1 MQETKGEISK
11 TNDSHEVTKDS
22 NVVEVKETSQPTES
36 QPVDESSYLSLSQV
50 GIQETIHDSSPL
62 P

>member
-11 TNDSHEVTKDS
+11 TNDSHEAAKDS
-22 NVVEVKETSQPTES
+22 NVVEVKETSKPSES

-50 GIQETIHDSSPL
+50 GI
-62 P
+62 